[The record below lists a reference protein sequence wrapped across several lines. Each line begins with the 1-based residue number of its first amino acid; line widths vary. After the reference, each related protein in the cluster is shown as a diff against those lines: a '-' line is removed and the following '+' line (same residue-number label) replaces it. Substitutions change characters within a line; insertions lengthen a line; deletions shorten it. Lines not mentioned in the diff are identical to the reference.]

1 MKILH
6 FTGSTAIGGVAS
18 IVYELSKYCTSRGHN
33 VDQLSMCNEPHL
45 IDSSRKYEDI
55 GVRTFISPTSNRYT
69 YRQLK
74 SLIKT
79 MREYDIV
86 HVHQFPEQLYGA
98 LASML
103 KSPNN
108 IPKVITTEHN
118 TWNNRRNYKLLKYF
132 DRWMYS
138 NYDKIVCISPPVYDS
153 LVKWLDNDRLI
164 NKITTITNGIDINK
178 YRNAINNLE
187 DYVGCTDGNKYIVM
201 VGRLEHPKDPITL
214 IKAIKNLP
222 NNVHA
227 VFCGD
232 GYLKTQIEASTKALN
247 MKHRVHLLGN
257 VTNPE
262 TILKGCDVG
271 VLSSYWDGFGLVAAE
286 YMTAGIPSVGT
297 NVPGLK
303 EVIGDQDL
311 LFEPGDVER
320 LTIIL
325 KQLLEND
332 NYRNSKIENGYSQ
345 ALNFTSEKMA
355 SEYLA
360 LYESILS

>member
-1 MKILH
+1 MRILH

-18 IVYELSKYCTSRGHN
+18 IVYELSKYCTSRGHS
-33 VDQLSMCNEPHL
+33 VDQLSMCNEPRL
-45 IDSSRKYEDI
+45 IDSSGKYEDI
-55 GVRTFISPTSNRYT
+55 GVRTFISPTSKRYT
-69 YRQLK
+69 YSQLK
-74 SLIKT
+74 SLMKT

-103 KSPNN
+103 KYPNN
-108 IPKVITTEHN
+108 SPKIITTEHN

-138 NYDKIVCISPPVYDS
+138 NYDKIVCISPPTYDS
-153 LVKWLDNDRLI
+153 IVKWLDNDRII
-164 NKITTITNGIDINK
+164 NKITTITNGIDIDK
-178 YRNAINNLE
+178 YRNAINKLE

-201 VGRLEHPKDPITL
+201 VGRLEHPKDPVTL
-214 IKAIKNLP
+214 VKAITNLP
-222 NNVHA
+222 DNVHA

-232 GYLKTQIEASTKALN
+232 GYLKPQIEALVKALN
-247 MKHRVHLLGN
+247 IKRRVHLLGN
-257 VTNPE
+257 VPNPE
-262 TILKGCDVG
+262 IILKGCDVG

-286 YMTAGIPSVGT
+286 YMAAGIPSVGT

-303 EVIGDQDL
+303 EVIGDQNL
-311 LFEPGDVER
+311 LFEPGDVDR
-320 LTIIL
+320 LVQIL
-325 KQLLEND
+325 KRLLED
-332 NYRNSKIENGYSQ
+332 YEYRSSRVQYGYSQ
-345 ALNFTSEKMA
+345 VLNFTSEKMA